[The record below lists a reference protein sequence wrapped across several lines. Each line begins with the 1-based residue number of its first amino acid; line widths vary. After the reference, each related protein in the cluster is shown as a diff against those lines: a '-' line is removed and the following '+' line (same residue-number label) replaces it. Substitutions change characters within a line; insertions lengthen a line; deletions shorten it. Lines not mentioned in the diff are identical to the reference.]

1 MYPSSTAMI
10 VVRVQAAR
18 LTNESVTLLLAIG
31 FGGLGLITSLWL
43 LSMWLIEQYALV
55 VIGD

>member
-1 MYPSSTAMI
+1 VYPSSTAMI

-18 LTNESVTLLLAIG
+18 VTKESVTLLLAIG

>member
-1 MYPSSTAMI
+1 VYPSSTAMI

-18 LTNESVTLLLAIG
+18 VIKESVTLLLAIG

-43 LSMWLIEQYALV
+43 LSMWLKEQYALV

>member
-1 MYPSSTAMI
+1 VYPSSTAMI

-18 LTNESVTLLLAIG
+18 VTKESVTLLLAIG

-43 LSMWLIEQYALV
+43 LSMWLKEQYALV

>member
-1 MYPSSTAMI
+1 MI

-18 LTNESVTLLLAIG
+18 VIKESVTLLLAIG
-31 FGGLGLITSLWL
+31 FGGLSLITSLWL

>member
-18 LTNESVTLLLAIG
+18 VIKESVTLLLAIG
-31 FGGLGLITSLWL
+31 FGGLSLITSLWL

>member
-1 MYPSSTAMI
+1 MI

-18 LTNESVTLLLAIG
+18 VTKESVTLLLAIG

-43 LSMWLIEQYALV
+43 LSMWLIEQYVLV

>member
-1 MYPSSTAMI
+1 VYPSSTAMI

-18 LTNESVTLLLAIG
+18 VTNESVTLLLAIG

-43 LSMWLIEQYALV
+43 LSMWLKEQYALV